1 MLTLVRGGFAGES
14 SFKIST
20 NRKKSAEAIVP
31 RRNLAKKFATTYQS
45 IVTMPALNT
54 ATTANSG
61 IPRKNEEMCLLGF
74 W

>member
-1 MLTLVRGGFAGES
+1 MLIRGGFTGES
-14 SFKIST
+14 SFVIAT
-20 NRKKSAEAIVP
+20 NCKKSSGAIVQ
-31 RRNLAKKFATTYQS
+31 RRNLTKKFATTYQS
-45 IVTMPALNT
+45 IVTMPALNR